1 MKKVILFF
9 FTVLISQLLF
19 AQQTY
24 IQKGKIEFEKTV
36 NVHKILE
43 EFYKTASDAT
53 YLETF
58 KKTMPATG
66 VSYFDLSFN
75 GEKSLYKPG
84 REVTVTQ
91 RPPDWVNGQATDNV
105 VFNDLVNNRTATQ
118 KNVFENTYLVQDSL
132 RTLNWKISNDTRTI
146 AGLECRKATAIIMD
160 SVFVVAF
167 FTEQI
172 LCTSGPEGFNGLP
185 GMILGVVIPRM
196 HVTWYATKLELV
208 EVKDTELA
216 APKKGKPINN
226 GKLHDQLKEL
236 IKDWYSGRNPNRNI
250 WQIMI

>member
-1 MKKVILFF
+1 MKKTILFF
-9 FTVLISQLLF
+9 STVLISQILF

-24 IQKGKIEFEKTV
+24 IQKGKIEFEKTI

-43 EFYKTASDAT
+43 EVYKNSGDQI
-53 YLETF
+53 YLDNF
-58 KKTMPATG
+58 KKNMPATG
-66 VSYFDLSFN
+66 VSYFDLTFN

-91 RPPDWVNGQATDNV
+91 RPPDWVSGQASDNV
-105 VFNDLVNNRTATQ
+105 VFNDLVNHKTATQ
-118 KNVFENTYLVQDSL
+118 KNVFENTYLVKDSL
-132 RTLNWKISNDTRTI
+132 RTLNWKISNETRTI

-172 LCTSGPEGFNGLP
+172 LSTSGPEGFNGLP

-196 HVTWYATKLELV
+196 HTTWYATKLELL

-226 GKLHDQLKEL
+226 VDLHQQLKEL
-236 IKDWYSGRNPNRNI
+236 IKDWGRNPNRNI